1 MGLVAD
7 FNIKNNFA
15 EVTEELAEKIEA
27 WLEAV
32 GEDAASTAAE
42 VAPVDTGRL
51 KNSITC
57 ASPIYQS
64 DPNKYGGKAAEITD
78 FIPLGKPEE
87 GSVYIG
93 TNVEYAEYNE
103 MGTSKGVPARHFI
116 QFGMTAHQDEYKKM
130 LEEKLKE

>member
-57 ASPIYQS
+57 ATPIYQS
-64 DPNKYGGKAAEITD
+64 DPNKYPGQQAEITD
-78 FIPLGKPEE
+78 FFPLGKPEE

>member
-15 EVTEELAEKIEA
+15 EVTKELAEKIEA

-57 ASPIYQS
+57 ATPIYQS

-93 TNVEYAEYNE
+93 TNVEYAEYQE
-103 MGTSKGVPARHFI
+103 MGTSKNPAHHFI
-116 QFGMTAHQDEYKKM
+116 QFGMTAHRDEYKKM
-130 LEEKLKE
+130 LEENLKK

>member
-7 FNIKNNFA
+7 FSIKNNFA

-42 VAPVDTGRL
+42 VTPVDTGRL
-51 KNSITC
+51 KNSIT
-57 ASPIYQS
+57 AVTSVYQS
-64 DPNKYGGKAAEITD
+64 DPDKYPGQQAEISD
-78 FIPLGKPEE
+78 FFPLGKPEE

-93 TNVEYAEYNE
+93 TNVEYAEYQE
-103 MGTSKGVPARHFI
+103 MGTSKNPAHHFI
-116 QFGMTAHQDEYKKM
+116 QFGMTAHRDEYKKM

>member
-42 VAPVDTGRL
+42 MAPVDTGRL
-51 KNSITC
+51 KNSIT
-57 ASPIYQS
+57 AATAEYQS
-64 DPNKYGGKAAEITD
+64 EANKYSGEPCLMLD
-78 FIPLGKPEE
+78 FIPNEKPEQNA
-87 GSVYIG
+87 VYIG
-93 TNVEYAEYNE
+93 TNVPYAEYQE

-116 QFGMTAHQDEYKKM
+116 QFGMTAHKDEYKKM

>member
-7 FNIKNNFA
+7 FNITNNFA

-42 VAPVDTGRL
+42 VTPVDTGRL
-51 KNSITC
+51 KNSIT
-57 ASPIYQS
+57 AATAEYQS
-64 DPNKYGGKAAEITD
+64 EANKYSGEPCLMLDYIQNE
-78 FIPLGKPEE
+78 KPEQNA
-87 GSVYIG
+87 VYIG
-93 TNVEYAEYNE
+93 TNVPYAEYQE
-103 MGTSKGVPARHFI
+103 MGTSKSPAHHFI
-116 QFGMTAHQDEYKKM
+116 QFGMTAHRDEYKKM

>member
-1 MGLVAD
+1 MGLVVNVD
-7 FNIKNNFA
+7 LKSNTA
-15 EVTEELAEKIEA
+15 EILEASKEKIEA

-57 ASPIYQS
+57 ATPIYQS
-64 DPNKYGGKAAEITD
+64 DPNKYSGEAANISD
-78 FIPLGKPEE
+78 YMPLGKPEE

-93 TNVEYAEYNE
+93 TNVEYAEYQE
-103 MGTSKGVPARHFI
+103 MGTSKNPAHHFI